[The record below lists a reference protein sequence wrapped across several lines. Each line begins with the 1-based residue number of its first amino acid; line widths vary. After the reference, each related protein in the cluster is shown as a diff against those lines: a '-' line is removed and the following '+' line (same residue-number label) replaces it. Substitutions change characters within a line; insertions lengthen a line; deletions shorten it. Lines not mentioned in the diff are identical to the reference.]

1 MKRAPL
7 ELDLHVANLDEISRA
22 IRLVR
27 KNIIDIDNIKMQT
40 SIMEYNC
47 FLKNNRFPTKKS
59 QFVNL
64 SVFQNQTSL
73 GWCDSLNTKFSHE
86 SSCGCKN
93 GLYVLWIVCGV
104 E

>member
-47 FLKNNRFPTKKS
+47 FLKNNRFPTKKITICQS
-59 QFVNL
+59 L
-64 SVFQNQTSL
+64 SFP
-73 GWCDSLNTKFSHE
+73 E
-86 SSCGCKN
+86 SN
-93 GLYVLWIVCGV
+93 IVGLV
-104 E
+104 